1 MSYYFWS
8 QYCSYEEQNGKERF
22 ILNCSLIMQVRKAA
36 ATEFSTSRCM
46 FGLWWKL
53 IRAGFEVAVSTSAS

>member
-1 MSYYFWS
+1 MH
-8 QYCSYEEQNGKERF
+8 EEQNGKERF

-53 IRAGFEVAVSTSAS
+53 IRADFEVAVSTSAS